1 MIRRD
6 TPIEVALKGASA
18 GLVGTLI
25 LTVAM
30 RATAALLESPILSGP
45 GGGADPDQPKTE
57 PPALLVGKLAVGLFE
72 RDLTPTVQN
81 GIGQALHWGYGAL
94 WGLVYGIVQGSISL
108 PAALHG
114 TVLGL
119 IVWLVGP
126 LGLVPAMKL
135 SPLDT
140 QRESPRLIRSLIFH
154 QIYGWAVALTFSLLT
169 RDD

>member
-18 GLVGTLI
+18 GLVGTLV

-30 RATAALLESPILSGP
+30 RATAKLLESPIRSGP
-45 GGGADPDQPKTE
+45 GGGEPDQANTE
-57 PPALLVGKLAVGLFE
+57 PPAILVRKLAGGLFE
-72 RDLTPTVQN
+72 RELTPAVQN
-81 GIGQALHWGYGAL
+81 ALGQILHWGYGAL
-94 WGLVYGIVQGSISL
+94 WGLVYGIVQGSIGF

-119 IVWLVGP
+119 ILWLVGP
-126 LGLVPAMKL
+126 LGLVPAMKI
-135 SPLDT
+135 SPMDA

-154 QIYGWAVALTFSLLT
+154 QVYGWAVALAFSLFS